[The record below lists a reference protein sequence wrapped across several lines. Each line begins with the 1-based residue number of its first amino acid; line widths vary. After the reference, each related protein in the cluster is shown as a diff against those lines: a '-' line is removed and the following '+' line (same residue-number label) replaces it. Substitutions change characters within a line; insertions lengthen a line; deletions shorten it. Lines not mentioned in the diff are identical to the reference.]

1 MFLNR
6 FRDTSSCVCT
16 DKIRYFRR
24 LPSQRP
30 WFDMA
35 CISMKPLDRF
45 KTLSS
50 CVYPD
55 RTSILSHNIF
65 SDPNQVVFVPN
76 RNRNITTLLSR
87 HKIKDLT
94 QRSIHYIQR
103 PEFSTLILAI
113 GCNIH
118 NVTFILSLQRTSFW
132 PDFKEFKGNLGSWWP
147 TLFQVRFN
155 PTPLQDSAPCHSTKT
170 AQDWSKD
177 HDQKLKASTWLPNS
191 PDTNPVEHGNKS
203 NPWRSHLK
211 THRSQKIQTTQKT
224 SRGPVS
230 MLWRV
235 RAKSDPRWGL
245 QGSDLFG
252 TSHRYTIQLGSGE
265 FNDQV
270 TISE

>member
-132 PDFKEFKGNLGSWWP
+132 PDFKEFKGNLGS
-147 TLFQVRFN
+147 
-155 PTPLQDSAPCHSTKT
+155 
-170 AQDWSKD
+170 
-177 HDQKLKASTWLPNS
+177 
-191 PDTNPVEHGNKS
+191 
-203 NPWRSHLK
+203 
-211 THRSQKIQTTQKT
+211 
-224 SRGPVS
+224 
-230 MLWRV
+230 
-235 RAKSDPRWGL
+235 
-245 QGSDLFG
+245 
-252 TSHRYTIQLGSGE
+252 
-265 FNDQV
+265 
-270 TISE
+270 